1 MKCELVSYFIGVNRP
16 DGIADAFNGINQFS
30 IKGIMDSVSLVTL
43 GCRQNQYDT
52 ERIREDFESSGWKLV
67 GREENSD
74 CIIVNTC
81 SVTGC
86 AERQTRNLLNRLKR
100 TNPSARIIM
109 TGCYARNNPHID
121 AKIEVIPDRDAIDT
135 EFGLKKSEHIT
146 RFSNHTRAFISIQN
160 GCDKFCSYCIVP
172 YLRGKPTSRPKKEI
186 EKEIRALAANDYRVF
201 ILTGI
206 NIGRYDDNGIDLVSL
221 MKSLLRIDGVELLG
235 ISSIEPETITSPLI
249 DFISEEDRFYRWL
262 HISLQ
267 SGCNKILKLMGREYT
282 TYNEREIINRINGN
296 IQDVCIGT
304 DVICGFP
311 GEGEKEFEETRDL
324 LAELPLSYFHVFR
337 FSPRRGTKAY
347 NMKDKPQD
355 RVVKERSKVLLRL
368 SREKFYGLRK
378 RFIGRKMKVLVEN
391 RKRDDWLVGVTNNYI
406 KVLFKGPD
414 SLMGRFTT
422 VRIEKVEEETCGVM
436 VS

>member
-1 MKCELVSYFIGVNRP
+1 
-16 DGIADAFNGINQFS
+16 
-30 IKGIMDSVSLVTL
+30 
-43 GCRQNQYDT
+43 
-52 ERIREDFESSGWKLV
+52 
-67 GREENSD
+67 
-74 CIIVNTC
+74 
-81 SVTGC
+81 
-86 AERQTRNLLNRLKR
+86 
-100 TNPSARIIM
+100 
-109 TGCYARNNPHID
+109 
-121 AKIEVIPDRDAIDT
+121 
-135 EFGLKKSEHIT
+135 
-146 RFSNHTRAFISIQN
+146 
-160 GCDKFCSYCIVP
+160 
-172 YLRGKPTSRPKKEI
+172 
-186 EKEIRALAANDYRVF
+186 
-201 ILTGI
+201 
-206 NIGRYDDNGIDLVSL
+206 
-221 MKSLLRIDGVELLG
+221 
-235 ISSIEPETITSPLI
+235 
-249 DFISEEDRFYRWL
+249 
-262 HISLQ
+262 
-267 SGCNKILKLMGREYT
+267 MGREYT

-368 SREKFYGLRK
+368 SREKFYEFRK
-378 RFIGRKMKVLVEN
+378 RFIKRKMKVLVEN